1 MPKLLIFISFFLSL
15 STPACAATLWELDA
29 SLKQQSKSANI
40 ENKQI
45 AQDEINIRLNSKVI
59 THLAIGSIVNI
70 PISKTR
76 LYPVVIERIKKHTN
90 NDTSYFST
98 SGKVHLVMTIG
109 KSFFYARVA
118 TPEGSFVLKGIE
130 QKGVISKEAFFGKT
144 FNPLIPDYIPPK
156 YSELLETSKDKS
168 NKRLLAHQINPFSLN
183 KADNKT
189 ESEDVAIIDML
200 FVYSAQVAAQY
211 DGDPSTRINHL
222 IATTNQAFIDS
233 QVYIELDLAGMLEVD
248 YLQENHTND
257 DSLQHI
263 TSGVHESL
271 LEVNNKRFEV
281 GADIV
286 SFLIETGCSGVAYG
300 NEQISGKAHSMFHVA
315 DADCERTF
323 AHELGHNLG
332 LAHDRIQG
340 PGGGYTFE
348 FALGHGVDNAM
359 ATIMTYPD
367 LFNAST
373 AGVMQFSNTLNNCY
387 GHPCGVGRE
396 DFANSSDAAFA
407 LNAVRFEAQALLH
420 QQPDLTL
427 ASTALEGIADADLK
441 SCISNV
447 INAGNYRYAGA
458 LLKIECPES
467 FDDDI
472 TSLAGIEGFFNL
484 ELLSLPFNQI
494 SDISPLAGLSKL
506 YELNLS
512 QNNISDLT
520 PLSNLTS
527 LSWLTLDDNPIEDL
541 SALSSLNQLNVLELR
556 GTRINELSPLF
567 SLTTRWA
574 AIYASFLNTSLYCW
588 QVEYF
593 KRFESGEAVFDV
605 DENCD
610 PSQDEQDFDNDSF
623 SNILELST
631 STNPIQPN
639 NAPSQ
644 FQFSKPVYRTRENAG
659 ELQITIERI
668 GEIQDSASLRIT
680 SKAIDAS
687 AGEDYLDLESP
698 HTIQFSATETSK
710 EIYIDIYDN
719 MEFNQLKS
727 FELILSPVN
736 QEVLAAYSKTVVIIE
751 DNENTLQ
758 WASVSYDAKEA
769 DGKAILTVERSHST
783 QAEVSVEYR
792 VYPITA
798 LYNNLSALG
807 RIIIPQ
813 GETSASVEIRLLND
827 DLINKGETF
836 TVTLTNP
843 TSANLG
849 VQFNTTVAVED
860 DDNTPVDPTTPA
872 TPEPQA
878 ESGGGAIDLFL
889 FLLILLFFNRQQLTK
904 YLLLPDAKKAY
915 KNSHR
920 FERKDST
927 RQLTLEC
934 AGFE

>member
-1 MPKLLIFISFFLSL
+1 MSKLLIFFSFFLSL
-15 STPACAATLWELDA
+15 STPVCATALWELDT
-29 SLKQQSKSANI
+29 SIKHQSKNANI
-40 ENKQI
+40 ESDQI
-45 AQDEINIRLNSKVI
+45 AHDEIKIRLNSKTI
-59 THLAIGSIVNI
+59 TSLAIGSKVDI

-76 LYPVVIERIKKHTN
+76 FYPVVIERIKKHTN

-109 KSFFYARVA
+109 KSSFYARITTA
-118 TPEGSFVLKGIE
+118 EGRFVLKGIE
-130 QKGVISKEAFFGKT
+130 QKGVISKEDAFAKT
-144 FNPLIPDYIPPK
+144 FNPLIADYIPPRH
-156 YSELLETSKDKS
+156 SELSGSRKGIS
-168 NKRLLAHQINPFSLN
+168 NKRLPARQMNQRHFNKTDN
-183 KADNKT
+183 KAEDKT
-189 ESEDVAIIDML
+189 ENNEIATIDML

-211 DGDPSTRINHL
+211 NGDPSTRINHL
-222 IATTNQAFIDS
+222 VATTNQAFVDS
-233 QVYIELDLAGMLEVD
+233 QVYIELNIAGMLEVD

-271 LEVNNKRFEV
+271 LEVNNKRFEL

-286 SFLIETGCSGVAYG
+286 SFLIETGCSGVAYS
-300 NEQISGKAHSMFHVA
+300 NEQISGKAHLMFHVA

-367 LFNAST
+367 FFNANT
-373 AGVMQFSNTLNNCY
+373 ASVMQFSNTLNNCY

-407 LNAVRFEAQALLH
+407 LNAIRFEAQALL
-420 QQPDLTL
+420 QPLPDLTL
-427 ASTALEGIADADLK
+427 ASTALENIADADLK
-441 SCISNV
+441 SCIANI
-447 INAGNYRYAGA
+447 INTGNYRYAGA

-472 TSLAGIEGFFNL
+472 ASLEGIGGFFNL
-484 ELLSLPFNQI
+484 ELLYLPFNQI
-494 SDISPLAGLSKL
+494 SDINPLAGLSKL

-512 QNNISDLT
+512 QNKVSDLT

-556 GTRINELSPLF
+556 GTRITDLSPLF

-574 AIYASFLNTSLYCW
+574 AIYASFLNTNLYCW

-593 KRFESGEAVFDV
+593 KLFEKGEAVFEV
-605 DENCD
+605 DGNCD
-610 PSQDEQDFDNDSF
+610 PSQDEEDFDNDSF
-623 SNILELST
+623 SNTLELST
-631 STNPIQPN
+631 STNPILPN

-644 FQFSKPVYRTRENAG
+644 FQFSKPVYRTKEDAG
-659 ELQITIERI
+659 EVLVTIERI
-668 GEIQDSASLRIT
+668 GETQDNASLQIT
-680 SKAIDAS
+680 SKAISAS
-687 AGEDYLDLESP
+687 AGEDYLDLERS
-698 HTIQFSATETSK
+698 HTIHFSAAETSK
-710 EIYIDIYDN
+710 EVYIDIYDN
-719 MEFNQLKS
+719 MDFNELKS

-736 QEVLAAYSKTVVIIE
+736 QEILAAYSKTVVIIE

-769 DGKAILTVERSHST
+769 DGKAVLTVERSHST
-783 QAEVSVEYR
+783 QTEVSVEYR

-807 RIIIPQ
+807 TIIIPQ

-827 DLINKGETF
+827 DLVNEGETF

-849 VQFNTTVAVED
+849 ELFNTTVAVKD
-860 DDNTPVDPTTPA
+860 DDNTSVDPTTPV

-878 ESGGGAIDLFL
+878 KSGGGTMHLFL
-889 FLLILLFFNRQQLTK
+889 FLLMLLFFNRQQLTK
-904 YLLLPDAKKAY
+904 
-915 KNSHR
+915 
-920 FERKDST
+920 
-927 RQLTLEC
+927 
-934 AGFE
+934 